1 MAAPLRKVPYT
12 ALAVSIAAVRDNS
25 DKDEIRNALAPQR
38 KKKKRNP
45 FLGEDAEIPG
55 HKSVNGS
62 ASASSKIKPA
72 PSTDGMNAEEAVRRA
87 ADFANRAAA
96 EDAADNY
103 GEAFS
108 LYKHALFLY
117 FLAAKEIRLES
128 SSYIER
134 THEFIRAR
142 GCEDTK
148 AFHTSGVVVL
158 GEAQVRWSD
167 VFGLE
172 TLKRALM
179 LNVVYPVKHPTLFED
194 AKPLTSLMLYGP
206 TGCGKSHV
214 GKALATECNDSTFFY
229 VMCQHFASKCLVGNE
244 NLTVR
249 TLFEMVLNHAPSVL
263 FLDELDALSGSGMT
277 GETSG
282 FLYRVKADFLS
293 LLEGLLFK
301 KQITVI
307 GATKSPWAVD
317 PALARVFRKWSYV
330 PLPSEETR
338 DAMLRSLLKEVRHQ
352 FTEEDFTSLAVKTE
366 GFTCEDISLSIREA
380 RIEVAQSLKLATHFC
395 KVEGFKRNGAMT
407 SAGDFLTPCKPDTP
421 GAMKMSCKD
430 IPKEALLE
438 PELNLEQFDK
448 AIQKLH
454 PSVTSGDLKK
464 LEAFRVN
471 QEANGHSVLTLGM
484 NCFPSDFQEC
494 EARDS
499 TDSN

>member
-1 MAAPLRKVPYT
+1 
-12 ALAVSIAAVRDNS
+12 
-25 DKDEIRNALAPQR
+25 
-38 KKKKRNP
+38 
-45 FLGEDAEIPG
+45 
-55 HKSVNGS
+55 
-62 ASASSKIKPA
+62 
-72 PSTDGMNAEEAVRRA
+72 MNAEDAVRRA
-87 ADFANRAAA
+87 ADLAKKAAI
-96 EDAADNY
+96 EDQAQNY

-128 SSYIER
+128 SGYMER
-134 THEFIRAR
+134 THEFIRYLGSRAEPDSVAPVR
-142 GCEDTK
+142 RNSSSGSNLSVFSRTPTRRHEDTR

-194 AKPLTSLMLYGP
+194 AKPISSLMLYGP

-263 FLDELDALSGSGMT
+263 FLDELDALSGSGMN

-301 KQITVI
+301 KQVTVI

-330 PLPSEETR
+330 PLPSGETR
-338 DAMLRSLLKEVRHQ
+338 GAMLRSGLKEVRNQ
-352 FTEEDFTSLAVKTE
+352 FTEEDFASLVAKTE
-366 GFTCEDISLSIREA
+366 GFTCEDVSLSIREA
-380 RIEVAQSLKLATHFC
+380 RIEVTQNLKMATHFC
-395 KVEGFKRNGAMT
+395 KVEGFKKNGAIT
-407 SAGDFLTPCKPDTP
+407 SAGDFLTPCSPEAP
-421 GAMKMSCKD
+421 GAMKMSWKD

-438 PELNLEQFDK
+438 PELTLGQFDV

-454 PSVTSGDLKK
+454 PSVTSGELEK
-464 LEAFRVN
+464 LEAFRLN
-471 QEANGHSVLTLGM
+471 QEANGHSVLTVGM
-484 NCFPSDFQEC
+484 NCFPSDNQEG
-494 EARDS
+494 EVNQGPS
-499 TDSN
+499 

>member
-1 MAAPLRKVPYT
+1 
-12 ALAVSIAAVRDNS
+12 
-25 DKDEIRNALAPQR
+25 
-38 KKKKRNP
+38 
-45 FLGEDAEIPG
+45 
-55 HKSVNGS
+55 
-62 ASASSKIKPA
+62 
-72 PSTDGMNAEEAVRRA
+72 MNAEEAVRRA
-87 ADFANRAAA
+87 ADFAHRAAA
-96 EDAADNY
+96 EDAAHNY

-134 THEFIRAR
+134 THEFIRYLGSRADADAAAPLRRHSSSGSNVSVFSRTPAR

-194 AKPLTSLMLYGP
+194 AKPLSSLMLYGP

-214 GKALATECNDSTFFY
+214 GKALASECNDSTFFY

-301 KQITVI
+301 KHITVI

-317 PALARVFRKWSYV
+317 PTLARVFRKWSYV

-338 DAMLRSLLKEVRHQ
+338 DVMLRSLLKEVRHQ

-366 GFTCEDISLSIREA
+366 GFTCEDILLSIREA

-395 KVEGFKRNGAMT
+395 KVEGFKKNGAVT

-438 PELNLEQFDK
+438 PELNLEQFDT

-464 LEAFRVN
+464 LEAFRLN
-471 QEANGHSVLTLGM
+471 QEANGHSVLTVGM

-494 EARDS
+494 DARDS
-499 TDSN
+499 IDSN